1 METERVREIAS
12 QLDQKV
18 LDFLSK
24 ESTLR
29 SASGQLSGA
38 WRGGRSERF
47 LSNLR
52 ALLGNY
58 ETQVQHLQDLALR
71 VSREVNEWEEVAG
84 KFGSGSTGSNP
95 VFPTTPGG
103 SSQSQPVNNDPFK
116 SIIDV
121 ITTPEMKL
129 GKDGANVL
137 IGVLR
142 IDNPVIG
149 GILKWAGPAISVVS
163 GLTFFKDLVNED
175 MQKYSTDAEREAAV
189 IVDLLF
195 AAAIQ
200 GIKLATTAAGLE
212 MVVDGLKCALLGF
225 FVGPALVTAALGVV
239 VWGGGW
245 AVSELLKATISN
257 DSIRDSIIQFVA
269 KGLSQQAPAL
279 QSAPVA

>member
-1 METERVREIAS
+1 
-12 QLDQKV
+12 
-18 LDFLSK
+18 
-24 ESTLR
+24 
-29 SASGQLSGA
+29 
-38 WRGGRSERF
+38 
-47 LSNLR
+47 
-52 ALLGNY
+52 
-58 ETQVQHLQDLALR
+58 LQSLEGLAAR
-71 VSREVNEWEEVAG
+71 VSREVDEWEEVGG

-103 SSQSQPVNNDPFK
+103 SAQPQPIYNDPFK

-121 ITTPEMKL
+121 IANPEMKL
-129 GKDGANVL
+129 GKDGAKVL
-137 IGVLR
+137 VDVLR

-149 GILKWAGPAISVVS
+149 GILKWAGPIISVVS

-175 MQKYSTDAEREAAV
+175 MQKYSTDAERAAAV

-200 GIKLATTAAGLE
+200 GIKMATTAAGLV

-257 DSIRDSIIQFVA
+257 ESIWDSIIQLGA
-269 KGLSQQAPAL
+269 KGLSPQAPAL
-279 QSAPVA
+279 QSAPLA